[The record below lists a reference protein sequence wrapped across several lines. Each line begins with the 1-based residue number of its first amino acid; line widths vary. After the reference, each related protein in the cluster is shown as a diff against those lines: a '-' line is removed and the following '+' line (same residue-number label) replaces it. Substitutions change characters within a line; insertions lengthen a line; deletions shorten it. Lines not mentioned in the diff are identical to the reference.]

1 MFSSPS
7 NHKFLSRLALTIFF
21 FTPLLSSCD
30 SNRTSEV
37 EMVYPPTFPE
47 EFSLIPSQSED
58 PNLQNLLSAK
68 DIIKDISI
76 GREDPFLPPQLKVG
90 NSLSLPKTFEYHGQI
105 ASKDLINA
113 FVSFE
118 NRTGIIKP
126 GDIGGETTDLL
137 PKGWALSSINKDT
150 NVLVLNYNDLS
161 LVVDLFPG
169 DKLFPE
175 NK

>member
-7 NHKFLSRLALTIFF
+7 NHKLLLRLSWIVLFCAPI
-21 FTPLLSSCD
+21 LSSCA
-30 SNRTSEV
+30 SNKNTEV
-37 EMVYPPTFPE
+37 EMVYPPIFPDK
-47 EFSLIPSQSED
+47 FSSIPSHSDD
-58 PNLQNLLSAK
+58 PNLQALLTANEM
-68 DIIKDISI
+68 IQDISI
-76 GREDPFLPPQLKVG
+76 GREDPFLPPQVKGG

-105 ASKDLINA
+105 ASKNLINA

-137 PKGWALSSINKDT
+137 PKGWVLSSVDKDT
-150 NVLVLNYNDLS
+150 NVLVLNYDDLS

-169 DKLFPE
+169 DK
-175 NK
+175 

>member
-1 MFSSPS
+1 MLLSPS
-7 NHKFLSRLALTIFF
+7 IHKLLLRLSWFIFF
-21 FTPLLSSCD
+21 FTPLLSSC
-30 SNRTSEV
+30 SNKRISEV

-47 EFSLIPSQSED
+47 KFSSIPSQSED
-58 PNLQNLLSAK
+58 PNLKDLLSAN

-76 GREDPFLPPQLKVG
+76 GREDPFLPPQLKGG
-90 NSLSLPKTFEYHGQI
+90 NSLSLPKTFEYHGQM

-137 PKGWALSSINKDT
+137 PKGWLLSSVDKDT
-150 NVLVLNYNDLS
+150 NVLVLNYDDLS

-169 DKLFPE
+169 DK
-175 NK
+175 